1 MFSFVPRVSVETLSF
16 ATPLYLWLLVLPG
29 LLLLLWIWQVIR
41 RRLDAG
47 RLRRSRIVPV
57 RERFSL
63 FGDLGFWF
71 TVLVA
76 ASLCLV
82 ALAGPRAR
90 IAAVRTGSADIVI
103 LQDGSASMYVKDV
116 DPDRWRRS
124 IRFLRTFAG
133 ALSWK
138 GDRVALALF
147 AHLCSPQVRLTK
159 DPNALFF
166 FLDHLGDRS
175 PFRLEDLPTWDTNIE
190 EGIRWGLR
198 IVEKDEELF
207 GKSGN
212 PRAFVVVTDG
222 QAWSGSVAQAMAQ
235 ARARD
240 IPVYIVGIGTTSGG
254 TIPNPNT
261 PATQGWEPI
270 HAVLDRP
277 SLIQLAQ
284 EGGGEY
290 FEIGRGSDRDVAFS
304 LIDRLRR
311 RSNKAQVVESFE
323 DLYWYT
329 LLTAGIVLCVGTLLL
344 RRRVELAWQ
353 VAGAAAVVMALLVL
367 I

>member
-1 MFSFVPRVSVETLSF
+1 MIQRISIDTFSF
-16 ATPLYLWLLVLPG
+16 ATPLYLWLLVLPAA
-29 LLLLLWIWQVIR
+29 LLVLWVWQVAAR
-41 RRLDAG
+41 RRDAV
-47 RLRRSRIVPV
+47 RLRRARLVPV

-63 FGDLGFWF
+63 IGDLGFWLS
-71 TVLVA
+71 VLIA
-76 ASLCLV
+76 ASLCIA

-90 IAAVRTGSADIVI
+90 IAAIRTGSADIVV

-116 DPDRWRRS
+116 EPDRWQRS

-166 FLDHLGDRS
+166 FLDHLGEHS
-175 PFRLEDLPTWDTNIE
+175 PFRLEDIPTWDTNIE

-222 QAWSGSVAQAMAQ
+222 QAWSGSVAEALQQ
-235 ARARD
+235 ARTRS
-240 IPVYIVGIGTTSGG
+240 IPVYIVGFVTTGG
-254 TIPNPNT
+254 GMIPQ
-261 PATQGWEPI
+261 PATPTAEPFAPV
-270 HAVLDRP
+270 HSVLDRA
-277 SLIQLAQ
+277 SLIELARA
-284 EGGGEY
+284 GGGEY
-290 FEIGRGSDRDVAFS
+290 FEIGNGSDRDVAFT
-304 LIDRLRR
+304 LINRLRK
-311 RSNKAQVVESFE
+311 RSDKADVVESFE
-323 DLYWYT
+323 DLYWRF
-329 LLTAGIVLCVGTLLL
+329 LLVAGMVLCVGTLLL

-353 VAGAAAVVMALLVL
+353 AAGAAAVVVALLVM

>member
-1 MFSFVPRVSVETLSF
+1 LTYLPRVSFETFRF
-16 ATPLYLWLLVLPG
+16 ATPLYLWLLVVPG
-29 LLLLLWIWQVIR
+29 VLLLFWIWQVLA

-47 RLRRSRIVPV
+47 RLRRARIVPA
-57 RERFSL
+57 RERFSV
-63 FGDLGFWF
+63 FGDLGFWLS
-71 TVLVA
+71 VLIA
-76 ASLCLV
+76 ASLCIV
-82 ALAGPRAR
+82 ALAGPQAR
-90 IAAVRTGSADIVI
+90 ISAVRTGSADIVI

-116 DPDRWRRS
+116 EPDRWQRS

-166 FLDHLGDRS
+166 FLDPLGEHS

-222 QAWSGSVAQAMAQ
+222 QAWSGTVAAALAQ
-235 ARARD
+235 ARARE
-240 IPVYIVGIGTTSGG
+240 IPVYIVGVGTTGG
-254 TIPNPNT
+254 GMIPNPNT
-261 PATQGWEPI
+261 PATQGWETI

-284 EGGGEY
+284 QGGGEY
-290 FEIGRGSDRDVAFS
+290 FEIGRGSDRDVAFT
-304 LIDRLRR
+304 LIDRLRK
-311 RSNKAQVVESFE
+311 RSDKAQVVESFE
-323 DLYWYT
+323 DLYWRV
-329 LLTAGIVLCVGTLLL
+329 LLAAGIVLCVGTLML
-344 RRRVELAWQ
+344 RRRVELVWQ
-353 VAGAAAVVMALLVL
+353 AAGAAVIVIALLIVL
-367 I
+367 

>member
-1 MFSFVPRVSVETLSF
+1 MMPRIALDTFSF

-29 LLLLLWIWQVIR
+29 ALLVLWLWQLALR
-41 RRLDAG
+41 RRDVA
-47 RLRRSRIVPV
+47 RLRRGRIQPLPA
-57 RERFSL
+57 RFSF

-71 TVLVA
+71 CLLI
-76 ASLCLV
+76 ASSLAIL

-90 IAAVRTGSADIVI
+90 IAAVRNASADIVI

-116 DPDRWRRS
+116 EPDRWRRS

-166 FLDHLGDRS
+166 FLDHLGDKS
-175 PFRLEDLPTWDTNIE
+175 PFRLEDTPTWDTNIE

-198 IVEKDEELF
+198 IVEKDQELY
-207 GKSGN
+207 GENGN
-212 PRAFVVVTDG
+212 PRAFVVITDG
-222 QAWSGSVAQAMAQ
+222 QAWSGTVATALAQ

-240 IPVYIVGIGTTSGG
+240 IPVYIVGVGTTSGG
-254 TIPNPNT
+254 MIPQPAMPT
-261 PATQGWEPI
+261 PDMMEPV
-270 HAVLDRP
+270 HSVLDRP

-284 EGGGEY
+284 AGGGEY
-290 FEIGRGSDRDVAFS
+290 FEIGRGSDRDVAFALVS
-304 LIDRLRR
+304 RLRQR
-311 RSNKAQVVESFE
+311 AQKATVVESFE
-323 DLYWYT
+323 DLYWRF
-329 LLTAGIVLCVGTLLL
+329 LLAAAVVLCIATLLL
-344 RRRVELAWQ
+344 RRRVELVWQ
-353 VAGAAAVVMALLVL
+353 AAAAAAIVVLMMVML
-367 I
+367 